1 MSVPWLVRISLACG
15 LACYPLVLPGQD
27 KSLAQQL
34 ADQIVQVDGGIHPGY
49 RYFHAKGVVVLG
61 TFRAAASA
69 RSISRAAH
77 LQGGAVP
84 VTVRFSN
91 GSGVPTDP
99 DPVAPPR
106 GMAIRF
112 GLPGGA
118 YTDIVANSH
127 NGFVVGTGEDFLAF
141 LKAIA
146 ATRPDSP
153 HPSPAEAFLGS
164 HPRTLKFVIDNKPLP
179 VSFATLAYYGN
190 TAFVFVDA
198 KGAKRA
204 GRYQIVPVT
213 GLANLDS
220 AAALK
225 AGPNYLFDELPRR
238 LARGPIEFRL
248 YVQLPNPG
256 DPTNDASLVW
266 PDDRKRVELGTISV
280 TRVAPNNAELEP
292 SLTYNPIFLTD
303 GIELSDDPL
312 VRLRSAVYALSVQH
326 RRTAGPS
333 PAPAPAAPATTAGT
347 TGPIVVQMLGDAKG
361 YRFESATVTARV
373 GDVLQ
378 FVNVSGGPHNVSF
391 WEDSVP
397 GGASAQLQQDMG
409 PTIGPLKGVLLLE
422 PNAPYLV
429 SLAKL
434 PPGTY
439 QYYCLAHL
447 GLGMRGQII
456 VQP

>member
-1 MSVPWLVRISLACG
+1 VVQ
-15 LACYPLVLPGQD
+15 GQD

-34 ADQIVQVDGGIHPGY
+34 ADQIVQVNGGIHPGY

-61 TFRAAASA
+61 TFTAAAGA
-69 RSISRAAH
+69 HSISRAAH

-91 GSGVPTDP
+91 ASGVPTDP
-99 DPVAPPR
+99 DPAAPPR

-141 LKAIA
+141 LKAVT

-153 HPSPAEAFLGS
+153 HPSPIEAFLAS

-204 GRYQIVPVT
+204 GRYQIVPVA
-213 GLANLDS
+213 GLASLDS
-220 AAALK
+220 VAALK

-238 LARGPIEFRL
+238 LARGPVEFRL

-256 DPTNDASLVW
+256 DPTNDASIVW
-266 PDDRKRVELGTISV
+266 PDDRKRVELGTIRV
-280 TRVAPNNAELEP
+280 TRVAPNNDELEP
-292 SLTYNPIFLTD
+292 SLAYNPIFLTD
-303 GIELSDDPL
+303 GIEPSDDPL
-312 VRLRSAVYALSVQH
+312 VPLRSAVYALSVQR
-326 RRTAGPS
+326 RRTAVTS
-333 PAPAPAAPATTAGT
+333 PTPAPAASVTTAGT
-347 TGPIVVQMLGDAKG
+347 HAPIVVQMLGDAKG
-361 YRFESATVTARV
+361 YRFESPTVTARV

-391 WEDSVP
+391 WEDSIP
-397 GGASAQLQQDMG
+397 GGAGAQLQQDMG
-409 PTIGPLKGVLLLE
+409 RTIGPLKGVLLLE

-429 SLAKL
+429 SLDKL